1 MNQEQPPPK
10 PRRSKLKITLD
21 RVVACIRR
29 VMQSDGL
36 EVAKAEFRHLNE
48 LFSTEQGWGE
58 TAETVYALFA
68 EEQRQLAEAARSAR
82 QEEQAARL
90 EEQRAAA
97 PSYYLFNT
105 NKAAGMT
112 HPNFHSDQMVGFAE
126 DGSEIIHTNQNDGDK
141 H

>member
-10 PRRSKLKITLD
+10 PRRGKLKITLE
-21 RVVACIRR
+21 RVVASIRR

-58 TAETVYALFA
+58 TAETVYVLFA
-68 EEQRQLAEAARSAR
+68 EEQRRLAEAARSAR

-97 PSYYLFNT
+97 PFFYMFNT

-112 HPNFHSDQMVGFAE
+112 NPNFNSDQMVGFAE

>member
-10 PRRSKLKITLD
+10 PRRSKLKITLE
-21 RVVACIRR
+21 RVVSSIRR

-68 EEQRQLAEAARSAR
+68 EEQRRLAEAARSAR

-97 PSYYLFNT
+97 PFFYMFNT

-112 HPNFHSDQMVGFAE
+112 NPNFNSDQMVGFAE